1 MKKLLFVLFAALA
14 FVACEKDIPQATQFV
29 GITPEKVVLE
39 KETGGSITIETSDD
53 SFVDAIGTYIKVNVN
68 GYDGYEITN
77 TKSFFNIYPPL
88 YLVKFD
94 DIIKYKE
101 YEGLGCKVVPDGF
114 QKFNII
120 VEPNCDCDFIE
131 IHFNRIIESKEYG
144 KIGGHGGSSFNIF
157 LK

>member
-14 FVACEKDIPQATQFV
+14 FVACEKDLPQATQFV

-77 TKSFFNIYPPL
+77 TKTFFNISPPQ

-94 DIIKYKE
+94 DIIKFKE
-101 YEGLGCKVVPDGF
+101 YEALGCKIVPDGF

-120 VEPNCDCDFIE
+120 VEPNCDCDFIA

-144 KIGGHGGSSFNIF
+144 KIGGRGGSSFEIF